1 MNNLGER
8 LMVALAEQGW
18 LVVIAGADVLVAEPI
33 RGREVILGLEWFLI
47 EDDSELA
54 MTILG
59 LVVVYGLVWPWPPE
73 PEDGWVLGHG

>member
-1 MNNLGER
+1 MNKLGER

-18 LVVIAGADVLVAEPI
+18 LVVIVGADVLVAEPI

-73 PEDGWVLGHG
+73 PEVGWVLGHG